1 MNLPRPAIVAQAAVR
16 RLPRAALL
24 LVCAVYVIAGF
35 VGRAPWRNADIAAF
49 GLMAELAGGGTGWR
63 DPRLM
68 DEPPEV
74 VAHLPYWAGAVAIRL
89 APAAV
94 PPDLAVRLPFALMLV
109 LALVA
114 TWYAVYHLARH
125 PGAQPVAF
133 AFGGEARPT
142 DYARA
147 LADGGL
153 LALIACLGLAQLAH
167 ETTPAVSQLAAAALV
182 FFGFAAASTRPWL
195 ALGASASGLPALALS
210 GAPAV
215 ATGFGLGALVL
226 ALVATRG
233 ARPSSDGSQPAPGW
247 PALAG
252 PVLGLAAIGLLGTE
266 LPLWAWRLDGLP
278 DSFAE
283 WRSLGRLFLWF
294 TWPAWPLVLWT
305 LWHWRRQLRRVW
317 AHPHLAL
324 PLWLIILTAST
335 AILGPGSDRA
345 LLVGLPAFAALA
357 AFALPTLGRSIAAL
371 VDWFTLL
378 FFSGCAFVIW
388 VIWIA
393 MQTGFPSKPAANV
406 ARLAPGFEPGFS
418 PLPFVLALAA
428 TLLWIGLVRWRAGR
442 HRAAIWKSLVL
453 PAGGAVLCWLLLMSL
468 WLPLLDYARS
478 HTATMRRVSEVI
490 GTTACVKVH
499 GLGAGEITALRH
511 HSRLTL
517 RHAHARDAC
526 DWLVTVPEFAA
537 QVEESRVPEAWTPV
551 ARIERPTDRR
561 DVLLVYRLAPPAR
574 P

>member
-49 GLMAELAGGGTGWR
+49 GLMAELAAGSTGWR

-74 VAHLPYWAGAVAIRL
+74 GAHLPYWAGAVAIRL
-89 APAAV
+89 APAWL
-94 PPDLAVRLPFALMLV
+94 PTDLAVRLPFALMLV
-109 LALVA
+109 MALVA

-125 PGAQPVAF
+125 PEAQPVAF

-147 LADGGL
+147 LADGAL

-167 ETTPAVSQLAAAALV
+167 ETTPAVAQLAAAAVV
-182 FFGFAAASTRPWL
+182 FFGLSAAPARPWP
-195 ALGASASGLPALALS
+195 ALGASAAGLPALALS
-210 GAPAV
+210 GAPV
-215 ATGFGLGALVL
+215 IATGLGLGALLLVL
-226 ALVATRG
+226 ANRR
-233 ARPSSDGSQPAPGW
+233 ARTSDTDPTQAGW
-247 PALAG
+247 LAIAG
-252 PVLGLAAIGLLGTE
+252 PLIGLAAIAWLGTE
-266 LPLWAWRLDGLP
+266 LPLWAWRLEGLP
-278 DSFAE
+278 DTYAQ

-305 LWHWRRQLRRVW
+305 LWHWRRQLRHVW
-317 AHPHLAL
+317 TRPHLAL
-324 PLWLIILTAST
+324 PLWLIAWTGST
-335 AILGPGSDRA
+335 AVLGPGSDRA

-406 ARLAPGFEPGFS
+406 ARLAPGFEPSFS
-418 PLPFVLALAA
+418 ALPFLLALAA
-428 TLLWIGLVRWRAGR
+428 TLLWVGLVRWRAGR

-511 HSRLTL
+511 HARLTL
-517 RHAHARDAC
+517 RHAHAREAC
-526 DWLVTVPEFAA
+526 DWLVTVPEYAA
-537 QVEESRVPEAWTPV
+537 QVEESRVPEAWTEA

-561 DVLLVYRLAPPAR
+561 DVLLVYRRAPAQP
-574 P
+574 